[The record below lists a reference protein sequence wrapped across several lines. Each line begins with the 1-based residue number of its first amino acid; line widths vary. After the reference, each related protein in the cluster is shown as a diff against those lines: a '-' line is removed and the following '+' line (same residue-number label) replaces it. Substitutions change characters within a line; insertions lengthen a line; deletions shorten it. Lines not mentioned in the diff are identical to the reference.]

1 MRGKVADPG
10 MTYEILGRI
19 QATSSSS
26 GVIPK
31 ITCTSTTDGTA
42 NATVSVVGA
51 QEAWITWVG
60 DTDYSLDAG
69 DVAHGFSFQG
79 ADPHAKLVTIISTAA
94 PSNVNATTPSSG
106 YTSLLSQHVT
116 DYQKVFGGFELSL
129 GQKPDFNTPTNEL
142 YIAYTTDVGDPYV
155 EWLLFNFGR
164 YLLVGSARGTLP
176 ANLQGKWADG
186 TSNPWSAGEH
196 I

>member
-19 QATSSSS
+19 QATSSS

-51 QEAWITWVG
+51 QEAWITWVS

-69 DVAHGFSFQG
+69 DIGHGFSFQE
-79 ADPHAKLVTIISTAA
+79 ADPHAKLVSINSTAS
-94 PSNVNATTPSSG
+94 PSD
-106 YTSLLSQHVT
+106 SL
-116 DYQKVFGGFELSL
+116 
-129 GQKPDFNTPTNEL
+129 PT
-142 YIAYTTDVGDPYV
+142 
-155 EWLLFNFGR
+155 R
-164 YLLVGSARGTLP
+164 YFFRSM
-176 ANLQGKWADG
+176 
-186 TSNPWSAGEH
+186 
-196 I
+196 